1 MFQQGNLFHDAVEN
15 LLLANHISAKE
26 QEEDPSVSGFVTSIK
41 HVLRDVSG
49 VRALESAVQHE
60 TLHYQGL
67 VDCVAE
73 YR

>member
-1 MFQQGNLFHDAVEN
+1 MFQQGKLFHAAVEN
-15 LLLANHISAKE
+15 LLLVDHNSPEK
-26 QEEDPSVSGFVTSIK
+26 QEEDTNVSGFITSIK
-41 HVLRDVSG
+41 HVLHDVSG